1 MDYAPTVHHSVC
13 GSITTVRGQV
23 RAQVLPAALLWQGPG
38 CGLLTFST
46 DYKIR
51 WRAFSSHL
59 LLTWDFWHFFQY
71 EESTVKKPCLLN
83 ITFFKWMHPNWWDG
97 MDRMILFTPHTR
109 AHPPCSLTHL
119 HELLWCP
126 GSRSHPCPS
135 PISPTLEWDSPTC
148 CSSQPSASLT
158 LSSSQRVS
166 QPSPGFLLC
175 PVLLFQRLRRGGKER
190 AQQSCESCLDDSK
203 SRQTIS
209 QGNSLLL
216 PWPDL
221 WQLLMLV
228 KTSTFS
234 IRYLCDIHRASS
246 ASAVCQGLGCSRD
259 PWQCTKGTKLSTAR
273 RKIYCASCPNLCWC

>member
-1 MDYAPTVHHSVC
+1 MP
-13 GSITTVRGQV
+13 
-23 RAQVLPAALLWQGPG
+23 
-38 CGLLTFST
+38 
-46 DYKIR
+46 
-51 WRAFSSHL
+51 
-59 LLTWDFWHFFQY
+59 
-71 EESTVKKPCLLN
+71 
-83 ITFFKWMHPNWWDG
+83 
-97 MDRMILFTPHTR
+97 
-109 AHPPCSLTHL
+109 
-119 HELLWCP
+119 
-126 GSRSHPCPS
+126 
-135 PISPTLEWDSPTC
+135 
-148 CSSQPSASLT
+148 
-158 LSSSQRVS
+158 

-273 RKIYCASCPNLCWC
+273 RKIYCAHVLTFVGVKCWSHWLAFIIMTRQKLAWLSLSGHLLLWAQKCVVLTMMVVQFTGLE

>member
-1 MDYAPTVHHSVC
+1 
-13 GSITTVRGQV
+13 
-23 RAQVLPAALLWQGPG
+23 
-38 CGLLTFST
+38 
-46 DYKIR
+46 
-51 WRAFSSHL
+51 
-59 LLTWDFWHFFQY
+59 
-71 EESTVKKPCLLN
+71 
-83 ITFFKWMHPNWWDG
+83 MH
-97 MDRMILFTPHTR
+97 
-109 AHPPCSLTHL
+109 
-119 HELLWCP
+119 
-126 GSRSHPCPS
+126 RS
-135 PISPTLEWDSPTC
+135 
-148 CSSQPSASLT
+148 PSAAA
-158 LSSSQRVS
+158 SQRVS

-209 QGNSLLL
+209 QGNRLLL

-273 RKIYCASCPNLCWC
+273 RKIYCASCPNLCWCYMLKSLVGFHHHDQAKVSLTFPQWSSTTLGTKMCGTYHDGCPVYRFGIVLWFYTHLQWKPFCVSAQKAGSESSKQVQRDHGKHSTHEIFATQN

>member
-1 MDYAPTVHHSVC
+1 MDYAHTVHHSVC

-83 ITFFKWMHPNWWDG
+83 ITFFKWMHPNWWGG

-148 CSSQPSASLT
+148 CSSQPSALLT
-158 LSSSQRVS
+158 LSSSH
-166 QPSPGFLLC
+166 PEG
-175 PVLLFQRLRRGGKER
+175 
-190 AQQSCESCLDDSK
+190 
-203 SRQTIS
+203 
-209 QGNSLLL
+209 
-216 PWPDL
+216 
-221 WQLLMLV
+221 
-228 KTSTFS
+228 
-234 IRYLCDIHRASS
+234 
-246 ASAVCQGLGCSRD
+246 ASALPRLPALPCSLIPKIAQRGQREG
-259 PWQCTKGTKLSTAR
+259 PAKLWVM
-273 RKIYCASCPNLCWC
+273 PGWF